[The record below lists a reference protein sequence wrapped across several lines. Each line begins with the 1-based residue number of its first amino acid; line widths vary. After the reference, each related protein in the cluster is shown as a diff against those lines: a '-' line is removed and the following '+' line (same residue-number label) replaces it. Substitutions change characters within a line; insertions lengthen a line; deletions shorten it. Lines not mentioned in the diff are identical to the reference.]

1 MYGWLDR
8 TMVHVPES
16 PSMVRIC
23 FILGCTASGKGAAG
37 LALARRIGG
46 QIVSVD
52 SMKVYRR
59 MDIGTGKPDLSER
72 TKIPHHCIDIV
83 EPSESFSVA
92 RYIEFAD
99 RAIGEISAAG
109 DVVLAVGGTALYV
122 KALSDGLFEGPGAD
136 AEIRA
141 ELKRRAAAEGLP
153 ALHDELVR
161 IDPEAAGR
169 IHPNDEKRIFRA
181 LEIYSLTGEPISR
194 LQKQWDR
201 PAPGGPARRYDCV
214 FIGLRRS
221 REDTNRRINARVR
234 RMIEQGLRDEVV
246 ALLSEPAGLSQQAAQ
261 ALGYAEMIEHLKGK
275 FSLDEAVEQIK
286 INTRQ
291 FAKRQLTWFRRFKD
305 IHLIDAAED
314 AAVETIVDEVV
325 RHVGW

>member
-1 MYGWLDR
+1 
-8 TMVHVPES
+8 
-16 PSMVRIC
+16 MVRIC

-37 LALARRIGG
+37 RVLARRIGG

-59 MDIGTGKPDLSER
+59 MDIGTGKPGMAER
-72 TKIPHHCIDIV
+72 AEIPHHCIDIV

-92 RYIEFAD
+92 RYLEFAD
-99 RAIGEISAAG
+99 RAVGEIVAAG

-136 AEIRA
+136 AEIRD

-194 LQKQWDR
+194 LQKQWDK
-201 PAPGGPARRYDCV
+201 PARRYDCV

-221 REDTNRRINARVR
+221 REDTNRRINARVK
-234 RMIEQGLRDEVV
+234 RMIDQGLRDEVA

-275 FSLDEAVEQIK
+275 CSLDEAVEQIK

-291 FAKRQLTWFRRFKD
+291 FAKRQRTWFRRFKD
-305 IHLIDAAED
+305 IHWIDAAED
-314 AAVETIVDEVV
+314 AAVETVVDEVV

>member
-1 MYGWLDR
+1 
-8 TMVHVPES
+8 
-16 PSMVRIC
+16 MVRIC

-37 LALARRIGG
+37 RALARRIGG

-52 SMKVYRR
+52 SMKIYRR
-59 MDIGTGKPDLSER
+59 MDIGTGKPDLAER
-72 TKIPHHCIDIV
+72 AEIPHHCIDIV

-99 RAIGEISAAG
+99 RAVGEIVAAG
-109 DVVLAVGGTALYV
+109 DVVLVVGGTALYI
-122 KALSDGLFEGPGAD
+122 KALSEGLFEGPGAD

-141 ELKRRAAAEGLP
+141 ELKRRAEAEGLP

-181 LEIYSLTGEPISR
+181 LEVYSLTGEPISR
-194 LQKQWDR
+194 LQKQWDK

-234 RMIEQGLRDEVV
+234 RMLERGLRDEVA
-246 ALLSEPAGLSQQAAQ
+246 ALLSEPASLSNQAAQ

-275 FSLDEAVEQIK
+275 YSLDEAGEQIK

-291 FAKRQLTWFRRFKD
+291 FAKRQRTWFRRFKD
-305 IHLIDAAED
+305 IHWIDVDED
-314 AAVETIVDEVV
+314 ATTESIVAKAIEEMSNV
-325 RHVGW
+325 